1 MKRMEQLEQE
11 LKKRGV
17 LRVGDLVPMGY
28 PKSYL
33 SELEKRGKAIKQARG
48 VYMHTDAD
56 IPPHYGLALAC
67 QKIPGGVVC
76 LLSALSFHEIGTQN
90 PHEVWM
96 AIDRKD
102 KKPKVDYPP
111 IRIVRF
117 SGPAL
122 EEGIETTEGPFSFR
136 VYSAAK
142 TVADCFKYRNKFGL
156 DVAIEALREGWRMR
170 RFKIAELDH
179 YARICRVEKLIT
191 PYLDAIL

>member
-1 MKRMEQLEQE
+1 MKRIEQLEQE
-11 LKKRGV
+11 LKQRGV

-48 VYMHTDAD
+48 VYMHPDAD
-56 IPPHYGLALAC
+56 IPPHYSLALAC
-67 QKIPGGVVC
+67 QKVPGGVVC

-96 AIDRKD
+96 AIDRKA
-102 KKPKVDYPP
+102 KMPKVDYPP

-122 EEGIETTEGPFSFR
+122 KEGIETTEGPFPIR

-170 RFKIAELDH
+170 RFKIAELDR
-179 YARICRVEKLIT
+179 YARICRVEKIIT
-191 PYLDAIL
+191 PYLEAIL